1 MDTGLNVRPVLAAQS
16 APARVDPPVTRQ
28 AVVPEL
34 PDTQAVTAASE
45 DVPVRFNEESGA
57 RNMRAALNSALDQ
70 KTSKLASTPVSQVV
84 RDEATK
90 ELIFRK
96 VNPETG
102 RIVGQY
108 PDEAIMRLKAYNAQL
123 RKEELD
129 APKNVVA

>member
-1 MDTGLNVRPVLAAQS
+1 MDTGLNIRPVLAAQS
-16 APARVDPPVTRQ
+16 APVRVDPPVARQ
-28 AVVPEL
+28 AVAPEL

-57 RNMRAALNSALDQ
+57 RNLRAALNSALDR
-70 KTSKLASTPVSQVV
+70 KASKIAEPPVSQVV